1 MVEDLR
7 FIGRVIVDTAMPI
20 KMVVSDI
27 GDRRAIQLK
36 RIGEMQLE
44 RTELNTQH
52 IICRIDCGMG
62 HRFADI
68 ADSRCGQTASR
79 QHLRSHFRSGGL
91 AIGTGDANPLRRMPS
106 GIAIHPQLPGKL
118 DLAHHRNAT
127 TLRFE
132 NERGPRIEYR
142 RSHHQVDMIPINV
155 VERVQIGIR
164 LLLIHA
170 QHLFGAGTQHLHH
183 ALARNSKTRHN
194 RGLTAHIHIHHPSIV
209 RTSYALI
216 SQSYCVHSQRQ
227 QTEHRLSQAGT
238 GNPIAIEKHQGD
250 QHEQR
255 SIIQK
260 RITTLTSG
268 HPFNSK

>member
-1 MVEDLR
+1 
-7 FIGRVIVDTAMPI
+7 
-20 KMVVSDI
+20 
-27 GDRRAIQLK
+27 
-36 RIGEMQLE
+36 
-44 RTELNTQH
+44 
-52 IICRIDCGMG
+52 
-62 HRFADI
+62 
-68 ADSRCGQTASR
+68 
-79 QHLRSHFRSGGL
+79 
-91 AIGTGDANPLRRMPS
+91 
-106 GIAIHPQLPGKL
+106 
-118 DLAHHRNAT
+118 
-127 TLRFE
+127 
-132 NERGPRIEYR
+132 
-142 RSHHQVDMIPINV
+142 MIPINV

-170 QHLFGAGTQHLHH
+170 QHLFGAGNPTPPSCSGQKLQ
-183 ALARNSKTRHN
+183 TRHN

-238 GNPIAIEKHQGD
+238 GNPIAIEKHQATSTNSS
-250 QHEQR
+250 